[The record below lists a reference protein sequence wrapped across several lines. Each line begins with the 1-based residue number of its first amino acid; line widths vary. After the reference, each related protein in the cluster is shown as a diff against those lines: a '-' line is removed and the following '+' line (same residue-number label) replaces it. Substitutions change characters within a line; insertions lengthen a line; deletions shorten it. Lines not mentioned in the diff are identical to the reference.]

1 MMSKIQQ
8 LKNHYLKRSEKM
20 RNKMFII
27 ISILS
32 VLVISQ
38 FLFAQ
43 EMMQE
48 RDRDQLKI
56 HQKLNLTE
64 EQQEKAEVLKLTH
77 QKEMIDLKANLEK
90 RKIEMAEL
98 KNKGN
103 YTREEF
109 LSKTNE
115 IISARN
121 QIVLSLANHQMDV
134 YQILDE
140 TQKKEW
146 NKMSGEFG
154 ERREKKMMK
163 MMRDVDVDVKV
174 E

>member
-1 MMSKIQQ
+1 
-8 LKNHYLKRSEKM
+8 M
-20 RNKMFII
+20 RIKMFTLIAI
-27 ISILS
+27 ISAL
-32 VLVISQ
+32 LVSQ
-38 FLFAQ
+38 DFFAQ
-43 EMMQE
+43 ETMVRK
-48 RDRDQLKI
+48 RDRDQLQI

-64 EQQEKAEVLKLTH
+64 EQQEKIDAMRLGH
-77 QKEMIDLKANLEK
+77 QKEMIDLKAGLEK
-90 RKIEMAEL
+90 RKLEMAEL

-121 QIVLSLANHQMDV
+121 KIALSLANHQMDV
-134 YQILDE
+134 YPILDE

-146 NKMSGEFG
+146 NKLSGEFG
-154 ERREKKMMK
+154 ERRQKRIMKMMK
-163 MMRDVDVDVKV
+163 DVDVQI

>member
-1 MMSKIQQ
+1 M
-8 LKNHYLKRSEKM
+8 KRQM
-20 RNKMFII
+20 IVFIA
-27 ISILS
+27 ILS
-32 VLVISQ
+32 TFLASQ
-38 FLFAQ
+38 SLFAQ
-43 EMMQE
+43 EMRQG
-48 RDRDQLKI
+48 RDRNQFKI

-64 EQQEKAEVLKLTH
+64 EQQEKVDVLRLTH
-77 QKEMIDLKANLEK
+77 QKEMVDLKANLEK
-90 RKIEMAEL
+90 RKIGMAEM

-121 QIVLSLANHQMDV
+121 QIALSMANHQMNV

-146 NKMSGEFG
+146 NRFSKNFG
-154 ERREKKMMK
+154 ERREKRMMK
-163 MMRDVDVDVKV
+163 IMRDVDVRV

>member
-1 MMSKIQQ
+1 MKFKI
-8 LKNHYLKRSEKM
+8 LA
-20 RNKMFII
+20 FIAI
-27 ISILS
+27 ISAL
-32 VLVISQ
+32 LISRD
-38 FLFAQ
+38 LFAQ
-43 EMMQE
+43 EMMVHE
-48 RDRDQLKI
+48 RNKNQMQI

-64 EQQEKAEVLKLTH
+64 EQQVKVEALRFSH
-77 QKEMIDLKANLEK
+77 QKEMVDLKANLEK

-103 YTREEF
+103 YTRDEF
-109 LSKTNE
+109 LGKTNE

-121 QIVLSLANHQMDV
+121 KIALSLANHQMDV

-146 NKMSGEFG
+146 NKFSSEFG
-154 ERREKKMMK
+154 EKRQKRIMKMMK
-163 MMRDVDVDVKV
+163 EVDI

>member
-1 MMSKIQQ
+1 
-8 LKNHYLKRSEKM
+8 
-20 RNKMFII
+20 MFITI
-27 ISILS
+27 VILS
-32 VLVISQ
+32 VLVISH

-43 EMMQE
+43 EMRQA

-64 EQQEKAEVLKLTH
+64 VQQEKVDALKFDH

-90 RKIEMAEL
+90 KEIEMAEI

-109 LSKTNE
+109 LNKVNE

-121 QIVLSLANHQMDV
+121 EIALSLANHQMDV
-134 YQILDE
+134 YQLLDDN
-140 TQKKEW
+140 QKKEW
-146 NKMSGEFG
+146 NKFSGEFG
-154 ERREKKMMK
+154 ERRQKRIMKMMK
-163 MMRDVDVDVKV
+163 DVEV

>member
-1 MMSKIQQ
+1 
-8 LKNHYLKRSEKM
+8 M
-20 RNKMFII
+20 RIKMFTLIAI
-27 ISILS
+27 ISAL
-32 VLVISQ
+32 LVSQ
-38 FLFAQ
+38 DLFAQ
-43 EMMQE
+43 ETMIRK
-48 RDRDQLKI
+48 RDRDQLQI

-64 EQQEKAEVLKLTH
+64 EQQEKADILKLAH
-77 QKEMIDLKANLEK
+77 QKEMVDLKANLEK
-90 RKIEMAEL
+90 KEIEMAEL

-121 QIVLSLANHQMDV
+121 QIALSMANHQMDV

-140 TQKKEW
+140 TQKKDW

-154 ERREKKMMK
+154 ERRQKRIMK
-163 MMRDVDVDVKV
+163 MMRDVDVRV

>member
-8 LKNHYLKRSEKM
+8 LKIITNEGVKM
-20 RNKMFII
+20 RTKMFIV

-32 VLVISQ
+32 VLVISH

-43 EMMQE
+43 EMRQE
-48 RDRDQLKI
+48 RERDQLKI
-56 HQKLNLTE
+56 HQNLHLTE

-77 QKEMIDLKANLEK
+77 RKEMIELKANLEK
-90 RKIEMAEL
+90 KEIDMAEL

-109 LSKTNE
+109 LNKVNE

-121 QIVLSLANHQMDV
+121 EIAISLANHQMDV
-134 YQILDE
+134 YQLLDD

-146 NKMSGEFG
+146 NKFSGEFG
-154 ERREKKMMK
+154 ERRQRRIMKMMK
-163 MMRDVDVDVKV
+163 GV
-174 E
+174 EVE

>member
-1 MMSKIQQ
+1 M
-8 LKNHYLKRSEKM
+8 KRKM
-20 RNKMFII
+20 IVFIA
-27 ISILS
+27 ILS
-32 VLVISQ
+32 AFLVSQ
-38 FLFAQ
+38 SLFAQ
-43 EMMQE
+43 EMRQG
-48 RDRDQLKI
+48 RGRDQFKI

-64 EQQEKAEVLKLTH
+64 EQQEKVDISRLSHK
-77 QKEMIDLKANLEK
+77 KEMVDLKANLEK

-121 QIVLSLANHQMDV
+121 QIALSLANHQMDV

-146 NKMSGEFG
+146 NRFSKNFG
-154 ERREKKMMK
+154 ERREKRMMK
-163 MMRDVDVDVKV
+163 MMKDVDVRV

>member
-1 MMSKIQQ
+1 M
-8 LKNHYLKRSEKM
+8 NRKM
-20 RNKMFII
+20 IIFIA
-27 ISILS
+27 ILS
-32 VLVISQ
+32 ALLVSQ
-38 FLFAQ
+38 SLFAQ
-43 EMMQE
+43 EMRQGK
-48 RDRDQLKI
+48 DRDQFKI

-64 EQQEKAEVLKLTH
+64 EQQEKVDVLRLTH
-77 QKEMIDLKANLEK
+77 QKEMVDLKANLEK
-90 RKIEMAEL
+90 KEIEMAEL

-121 QIVLSLANHQMDV
+121 QISLSLANHQMDV

-146 NKMSGEFG
+146 NKFSKNFG

-163 MMRDVDVDVKV
+163 MRKDVDVQV

>member
-1 MMSKIQQ
+1 MITFI
-8 LKNHYLKRSEKM
+8 KNYLTRSNKM
-20 RNKMFII
+20 RIRIFALIA
-27 ISILS
+27 
-32 VLVISQ
+32 VIAA
-38 FLFAQ
+38 FLLTFNGFTQ
-43 EMMQE
+43 EKEMGHHG
-48 RDRDQLKI
+48 DGDKFKI

-64 EQQEKAEVLKLTH
+64 EQQEKADVLRLTH

-90 RKIEMAEL
+90 REIEMAEL

-109 LSKTNE
+109 LNKIDE

-121 QIVLSLANHQMDV
+121 KIAFSLANHQMDV
-134 YQILDE
+134 YQLLDE

-146 NKMSGEFG
+146 NKFSGEFG
-154 ERREKKMMK
+154 ERRQKRIMK
-163 MMRDVDVDVKV
+163 MMRDVDVEV

>member
-1 MMSKIQQ
+1 M
-8 LKNHYLKRSEKM
+8 KRKM
-20 RNKMFII
+20 IVFIA
-27 ISILS
+27 ILS
-32 VLVISQ
+32 AFLVSHS
-38 FLFAQ
+38 LFAQ
-43 EMMQE
+43 EMRQG
-48 RDRDQLKI
+48 RDRDQFKI
-56 HQKLNLTE
+56 HQNLNLTE
-64 EQQEKAEVLKLTH
+64 EQQEKADILKLAH
-77 QKEMIDLKANLEK
+77 QKEMVDLKANLEK

-121 QIVLSLANHQMDV
+121 QIALSMANHQMDV

-146 NKMSGEFG
+146 NKFSKNFG
-154 ERREKKMMK
+154 ERREKRMMK
-163 MMRDVDVDVKV
+163 MMKDVDVRV

>member
-1 MMSKIQQ
+1 M
-8 LKNHYLKRSEKM
+8 KR
-20 RNKMFII
+20 KMFVFIA
-27 ISILS
+27 ILS
-32 VLVISQ
+32 AFLVSQ
-38 FLFAQ
+38 SLFAQ
-43 EMMQE
+43 EMRQGK
-48 RDRDQLKI
+48 DRNQFKI

-64 EQQEKAEVLKLTH
+64 EQQEKADILKLAH
-77 QKEMIDLKANLEK
+77 QKEMVDLKANLEK
-90 RKIEMAEL
+90 KEIEIAEL

-121 QIVLSLANHQMDV
+121 QIALSLANHQMDV

-146 NKMSGEFG
+146 NRFSKNFG
-154 ERREKKMMK
+154 EKREKRMMK
-163 MMRDVDVDVKV
+163 MMRDVDVRV

>member
-1 MMSKIQQ
+1 M
-8 LKNHYLKRSEKM
+8 KRKM
-20 RNKMFII
+20 IVYI
-27 ISILS
+27 TILS
-32 VLVISQ
+32 AFLVSQ
-38 FLFAQ
+38 SLFAQ
-43 EMMQE
+43 EMRQG
-48 RDRDQLKI
+48 RDRNQFKI

-64 EQQEKAEVLKLTH
+64 EQQEKVDILKLNH
-77 QKEMIDLKANLEK
+77 QKEMVDLKANLEK

-98 KNKGN
+98 KNKGT

-109 LSKTNE
+109 LSKTND

-121 QIVLSLANHQMDV
+121 QIALSLANHQMDV

-146 NKMSGEFG
+146 NKFSKNFG
-154 ERREKKMMK
+154 ERREKRMMK
-163 MMRDVDVDVKV
+163 MMKDVDVQV